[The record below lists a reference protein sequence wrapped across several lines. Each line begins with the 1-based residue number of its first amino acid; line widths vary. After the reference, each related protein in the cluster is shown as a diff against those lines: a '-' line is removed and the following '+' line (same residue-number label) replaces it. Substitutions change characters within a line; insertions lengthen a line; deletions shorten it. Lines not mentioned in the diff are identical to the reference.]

1 MTDGWAI
8 VMLEKRIIGEMAE
21 NYLGWLYL
29 QQFLPPTRA
38 QAFSEQVSD
47 YTQSRFDITVSPDD
61 VDLTYSVAL
70 HDAVMLYAHAATKV
84 LSEGGELH
92 NGSAVAQAVLSTKFE
107 GVGGTIVALDDR
119 GDRIE
124 SYEVMN
130 YVMEANGAVGSVP
143 VGVYS
148 TITGQYT
155 AYKRAVVWPGNS
167 TDVPLDHVSG
177 SIACLDYLAGQRT
190 FASCMI

>member
-8 VMLEKRIIGEMAE
+8 VMLEKTIIGEMAE

-29 QQFLPPTRA
+29 QQFLPPTHA

-130 YVMEANGAVGSVP
+130 YVMEANGAIGSVP
-143 VGVYS
+143 VGAYS
-148 TITGQYT
+148 TLQQQYEPSG
-155 AYKRAVVWPGNS
+155 RAVLWPGR
-167 TDVPLDHVSG
+167 TAKVPVAYASG
-177 SIACLDYLAGQRT
+177 AHGIVRACSGMTLVG
-190 FASCMI
+190 